1 VTKKIEDAIDLA
13 LAVLEEH
20 RNRVEDQNYD
30 PYSSA
35 FFHEELSV
43 CSDVRDQ
50 HWNGKTPT
58 SSSRRT
64 VNWSPQCPAVAPE
77 SIGIAFTT
85 TIRASTS

>member
-43 CSDVRDQ
+43 CSDVR
-50 HWNGKTPT
+50 G
-58 SSSRRT
+58 
-64 VNWSPQCPAVAPE
+64 PALERENSVLSMGRLNE
-77 SIGIAFTT
+77 SGGRCCQVGTH
-85 TIRASTS
+85 